1 MKPYD
6 PQKIEEKWQKKWDE
20 NNIFKVKVDPQKPKY
35 YCLEMFPYPSGRIH
49 MGHVRNYSIG
59 DVVARYK
66 RMRGFNVLHPMGWDS
81 FGLPAENAAIKHG
94 VHPARWTEENINF
107 MKKQLKRLGFSYDW
121 DREISTCEPEYY
133 RWEQKIFIEM
143 FERGLAYKKKAPVN
157 WCEHCHTVL
166 ANEQVIGGKCWRCGE
181 EVTVKDLEQWFFKI
195 TDYAEE
201 LLEGLKKLKGKW
213 PERVLIM
220 QENWIGKSEGAE
232 IEFEVIGINEKI
244 KVFTTRPD
252 TVYGITFMSVAPEH
266 PIVEKLIKN
275 HPEYEKIKKEVE
287 RLKKQPKSARLL
299 ESFEKEGIFTGSY
312 CINPFTQEKVPIFVA
327 NFVLYEYGTGAVM
340 AVPAHDQRDFEF
352 AKKYNL
358 PIKVVIQ
365 PEGKILKEEEMES
378 AYEGEGILV
387 NSGPFTGM
395 KSEEAKKAIIKY
407 MEEKGFGKG
416 TVSYRLKDWLISRQ
430 RYWGAPIPVVY
441 CPDCGIVPVP
451 EEELPVTLPKDAPFS
466 GAGNPLEQVKE
477 FVNTKCPKCGKEAKR
492 ETDTMDTF
500 VESSWY
506 FFRFCSPKYD
516 KGPFEKK
523 EASYWMPVDQ
533 YIGGIEHAVL
543 HLLYSRFYTRVLR
556 DLGYT
561 ELDEPFAALLTQG
574 MVIKDG
580 AKMSKS
586 LGNVVDPDDMIEK
599 YGADTVRLFLLF
611 AAPPERDLDWSDQG
625 IDGCFRFLNRLWRF
639 IHKHIDTVK
648 DAKGNFE
655 FNKLSDSSKA
665 LVKRTHKLIQKVTA
679 DIEDRFHFNTAI
691 AAVMEYLNFL
701 YEIESQLDLN
711 NEGDKKVLRD
721 AFEKLALILS
731 PFVPH
736 FADEIWEELGNEGF
750 TLEQPWPQYNPEWTK
765 EEEVTIVI
773 QVNGKVRA
781 KIQTPANTPQ
791 EELKKVA
798 LNNDRIRKW
807 IEGKNI
813 VKVIV
818 VPNKLVNIVVK

>member
-1 MKPYD
+1 MKQYN
-6 PQKIEEKWQKKWDE
+6 PQEIEKKWQKRWEEEK
-20 NNIFKVKVDPQKPKY
+20 IFRVKEDPQKPKY

-66 RMRGFNVLHPMGWDS
+66 KMKGFNVLHPMGWDS

-94 VHPARWTEENINF
+94 VHPAKWTEENINF

-121 DREISTCEPEYY
+121 EREISTCEPEYY
-133 RWEQKIFIEM
+133 RWEQKIFVEM
-143 FERGLAYKKKAPVN
+143 FKKGLAYKKKAPVN
-157 WCEHCHTVL
+157 WCENCHTVL
-166 ANEQVIGGKCWRCGE
+166 ANEQVISGKCWRCGE
-181 EVTVKDLEQWFFKI
+181 EVTIKDLEQWFFKI
-195 TDYAEE
+195 TAYAEE

-213 PERVLIM
+213 PDRVLVM

-232 IEFEVIGINEKI
+232 IEFEVVGIPEKI
-244 KVFTTRPD
+244 TVFTTRPD

-275 HPEYEKIKKEVE
+275 HPDYERIKEEVE
-287 RLKKQPKSARLL
+287 RLKKQPRSVRLL

-312 CINPFTQEKVPIFVA
+312 CINPFTGEKVPIFVA

-365 PEGKILKEEEMES
+365 PPDQTLDADKMKE

-387 NSGPFTGM
+387 NSGPFSGM
-395 KSEEAKKAIIKY
+395 ESQKAKKEIIKY
-407 MEEKGFGKG
+407 MEEKGFGRG

-430 RYWGAPIPVVY
+430 RYWGAPIPIVY
-441 CPDCGIVPVP
+441 CSECGMVPVP
-451 EEELPVTLPKDAPFS
+451 EENLPVTLPKDAPFS
-466 GAGNPLEQVKE
+466 GVGNPLEQVEE
-477 FVNTKCPKCGKEAKR
+477 FVNTTCLNCGKPAKR

-516 KGPFEKK
+516 KGPFDKNS
-523 EASYWMPVDQ
+523 AAYWMPVDQ

-561 ELDEPFAALLTQG
+561 NLDEPFSALLTQG

-625 IDGCFRFLNRLWRF
+625 IEGCYRFLNRLWRF
-639 IHKHIDTVK
+639 IQNHIEEIKESRGEFDFESLSPE
-648 DAKGNFE
+648 AKE
-655 FNKLSDSSKA
+655 
-665 LVKRTHKLIQKVTA
+665 LVKRTHKLIKKVTE

-691 AAVMEYLNFL
+691 AAIMEYLNFL
-701 YEIESQLDLN
+701 YEIEDKMQLEKEEN
-711 NEGDKKVLRD
+711 RKALRD
-721 AFEKLALILS
+721 AFEKLALLLS

-736 FADEIWEELGNEGF
+736 FADEIWESLGNEGF
-750 TLEQPWPQYNPEWTK
+750 TFNQPWPQFNPEWTK

-781 KIQTPANTPQ
+781 RISAPLNLPK
-791 EELKKVA
+791 EELEKLA
-798 LNNDRIRKW
+798 IENPRIKKW
-807 IEGKNI
+807 IEDKEI
-813 VKVIV
+813 KKIIV

>member
-1 MKPYD
+1 MKPYT
-6 PQKIEEKWQKKWDE
+6 PQEIEEKWQEKWE
-20 NNIFKVKVDPQKPKY
+20 KSRLFNVKEDPQKPKY

-94 VHPARWTEENINF
+94 VHPAKWTEENIAF

-143 FERGLAYKKKAPVN
+143 LEKGLAYKKKAPVN
-157 WCEHCHTVL
+157 WCERCHTVL

-181 EVTVKDLEQWFFKI
+181 EVVIKDLEQWFFRI
-195 TDYAEE
+195 TAYAEE

-213 PERVLIM
+213 PERVLTM

-232 IEFEVIGINEKI
+232 IEFEVEGLNEKI
-244 KVFTTRPD
+244 RVFTTRPD

-275 HPEYEKIKKEVE
+275 HPEYEKVKQEIE
-287 RLKKQPKSARLL
+287 RLKKQPKSARLM

-312 CINPFTQEKVPIFVA
+312 CINPFTQERVPIFVA

-365 PEGKILKEEEMES
+365 PEGKSLNPEEMEE

-395 KSEEAKKAIIKY
+395 KNEEAKKAIIKY

-416 TVSYRLKDWLISRQ
+416 AVSYRLKDWLISRQ

-441 CPDCGIVPVP
+441 CPECGIVPVP
-451 EEELPVTLPKDAPFS
+451 ESELPVTLPKNAPFS
-466 GAGNPLEQVKE
+466 GVGNPLEQVEE
-477 FVNTKCPKCGKEAKR
+477 FVKARCPKCGKEAKR

-516 KGPFEKK
+516 KGPFKK
-523 EASYWMPVDQ
+523 EEADYWMPVDQ

-561 ELDEPFAALLTQG
+561 ELDEPFDALLTQG

-639 IHKHIDTVK
+639 IQKHIDEVK
-648 DAKGNFE
+648 EAKGDFE
-655 FNKLSDSSKA
+655 PDKLSDGAKE
-665 LVKRTHKLIQKVTA
+665 LVKKTHKLIQKVTA

-701 YEIESQLDLN
+701 YDVESRLELN
-711 NEGDKKVLRD
+711 SEEDKKALRD
-721 AFEKLALILS
+721 AFEKLALLLS

-736 FADEIWEELGNEGF
+736 FADEIWEALGNEGF
-750 TLEQPWPQYNPEWTK
+750 TLEQPWPQHNPEWVK
-765 EEEVTIVI
+765 EKETTVVI
-773 QVNGKVRA
+773 QVNGKVRSR
-781 KIQTPANTPQ
+781 IQVPVNLPE
-791 EELKKVA
+791 EELKNIA
-798 LNNDRIRKW
+798 LNDERIKKW

-818 VPNKLVNIVVK
+818 VPNKIVNIVVR